1 MYQNGNKLRILT
13 KLFMKPKGYLEWIS
27 ILSSLILLF
36 LFLSKRIFDNF
47 SGSLSHQHSF
57 RWIYL
62 QPIEFIAYVVMVSSI
77 IIGGIRKIRTTGF
90 TLKSSS
96 NLIAGIILLLISL
109 LVSVFCY
116 IWIPKMMNSAR
127 IPQSRIAEMELRLEK
142 GGFDNER
149 NALLSSIIASEK
161 YQISGEIVS
170 VFDKQGNKSEYI
182 PTDTDKEIVLKT
194 KEIYAML
201 PQFERTAYIWCIVL
215 LLSVIIG
222 LKTPIKGIKQIKDS
236 YL

>member
-1 MYQNGNKLRILT
+1 
-13 KLFMKPKGYLEWIS
+13 MKPKGYLEWIS